1 MPEVFEAGL
10 QYNSP
15 NDNPATIDRN
25 GGVIPD
31 NDQMRTFMY
40 LKEAIIESQRERYFL
55 NLDSSNIQIPKHYGK
70 AVKRYAYIPLLDDR
84 NVNDQGID
92 ATGTVISDGNLYG
105 SSKDIGTITSK
116 LPTLTENGG
125 RVNRVGFSR
134 IIREGSI
141 HQLGF
146 FYEFTKESLDFDSE
160 ENLNRHLARELVNGA
175 TEMAE
180 DLLQIDLLTQA
191 GVVMYGGDA
200 TDEDEITAE
209 GGTPSVLTYELLK
222 KLSQILDDN
231 RCPMQTKVISGSR
244 NIDTRVL
251 PSCRVA
257 FCGSELETTLENM
270 VDGLGRPAWIPVEQ
284 YAAATTPMNGE
295 IGKIANFRVIKV
307 PEMLHWAGAGAEVT
321 SNPGYMASD
330 PNGTGS
336 NHYDVFPFLVVGDDC
351 FSTLGFQTDGYK
363 LNFDIITKMPGTTTA
378 DRHDPYGLNGFS
390 SIKFWVGSLIDRPE
404 RLAVVKVV
412 API

>member
-1 MPEVFEAGL
+1 MAEVFEAGL

-15 NDNPATIDRN
+15 NDNPASIDISN
-25 GGVIPD
+25 
-31 NDQMRTFMY
+31 NNAQMRTYMY
-40 LKEAIIESQRERYFL
+40 LKEAIIESQKERYFL
-55 NLDSSNIQIPKHYGK
+55 NLDSSNVTLPKHYGK

-84 NVNDQGID
+84 NINDQGID
-92 ATGTVISDGNLYG
+92 ASGTVIADGNIYG

-125 RVNRVGFSR
+125 RVNRVGFTR
-134 IIREGSI
+134 IVREGSI
-141 HQLGF
+141 QQLGF
-146 FYEFTKESLDFDSE
+146 FYEFTKDSLDFDSE

-191 GVVMYGGDA
+191 GVVMYSGTA
-200 TDEDEITAE
+200 TQDDEITAE
-209 GGTPSVLTYELLK
+209 GGTPSVLTYDLLK

-231 RCPMQTKVISGSR
+231 RCPMQTRIISGSR

-257 FCGSELETTLENM
+257 FCGAELETTLENM
-270 VDGLGRPAWIPVEQ
+270 VDGLGRPAWVPVEQ

-307 PEMLHWAGAGAEVT
+307 PEMLHWAGAGADVGT
-321 SNPGYMASD
+321 NPGYMATND
-330 PNGTGS
+330 K
-336 NHYDVFPFLVVGDDC
+336 YDVFPFLVVGDDS
-351 FSTLGFQTDGYK
+351 FSTIGFQTDGYK
-363 LNFDIITKMPGTTTA
+363 LNFDIITKMPGSTTA

-390 SIKFWVGSLIDRPE
+390 SIKFFVGSLIDRPE
-404 RLAVVKVV
+404 RIAVVKCV

>member
-1 MPEVFEAGL
+1 MADVFETGL
-10 QYNSP
+10 NYNSP
-15 NDNPATIDRN
+15 NDNPSTIDASN
-25 GGVIPD
+25 
-31 NDQMRTFMY
+31 NNAQMQTYLY
-40 LKEAIIESQRERYFL
+40 LKEAIIESQKERYFL
-55 NLDSSNIQIPKHYGK
+55 NLDSSNVTLPKHYGK

-92 ATGTVISDGNLYG
+92 ASGTVIADGNIYG

-125 RVNRVGFSR
+125 RVNRVGFTR

-141 HQLGF
+141 RQMGF
-146 FYEFTKESLDFDSE
+146 FYEFTRDSLDFDSDA
-160 ENLNRHLARELVNGA
+160 NLQRHLARELVNGA

-191 GVVMYGGDA
+191 GVVMYGGEA
-200 TDEDEITAE
+200 TDDDEITAE
-209 GGTPSVLTYELLK
+209 GGTPSVLTYEMLK

-231 RCPMQTKVISGSR
+231 RCPMQTRVVSGSR

-257 FCGSELETTLENM
+257 FCGSELESTLENM
-270 VDGLGRPAWIPVEQ
+270 VDGLGRPAWVPVEQ

-307 PEMLHWAGAGAEVT
+307 PEMLHWAGEGAAVT
-321 SNPGYMASD
+321 DNPGYMATND
-330 PNGTGS
+330 K
-336 NHYDVFPFLVVGDDC
+336 YDVFPFLVVGDDS
-351 FSTLGFQTDGYK
+351 FSTIGFQTDGYK
-363 LNFDIITKMPGTTTA
+363 LNFDIITKMPGTITA

-390 SIKFWVGSLIDRPE
+390 SIKFYTGSLIDRPE
-404 RLAVVKVV
+404 RIAVCKVV

>member
-1 MPEVFEAGL
+1 MADVFETGL
-10 QYNSP
+10 NYNSP
-15 NDNPATIDRN
+15 NGNPSTIDASN
-25 GGVIPD
+25 
-31 NDQMRTFMY
+31 NNAQMQTYLY
-40 LKEAIIESQRERYFL
+40 LKEAIIESQKERYFL
-55 NLDSSNIQIPKHYGK
+55 NLDSSNVTLPKHYGK

-92 ATGTVISDGNLYG
+92 ASGTVIADGNIYG

-125 RVNRVGFSR
+125 RVNRVGFTR

-141 HQLGF
+141 RQMGF
-146 FYEFTKESLDFDSE
+146 FYEFTRDSLDFDSDA
-160 ENLNRHLARELVNGA
+160 NLQRHLARELVNGA

-191 GVVMYGGDA
+191 GVVMYGGEA
-200 TDEDEITAE
+200 TDDDEITAE
-209 GGTPSVLTYELLK
+209 GGTPSVLTYEMLK

-231 RCPMQTKVISGSR
+231 RCPMQTRVVSGSR

-257 FCGSELETTLENM
+257 FCGSELESTLENM
-270 VDGLGRPAWIPVEQ
+270 VDGLGRPAWVPVEQ

-307 PEMLHWAGAGAEVT
+307 PEMLHWAGEGAAVT
-321 SNPGYMASD
+321 DNPGYMATND
-330 PNGTGS
+330 K
-336 NHYDVFPFLVVGDDC
+336 YDVFPFLVVGDDS
-351 FSTLGFQTDGYK
+351 FSTIGFQTDGYK
-363 LNFDIITKMPGTTTA
+363 LNFDIITKMPGTITA

-390 SIKFWVGSLIDRPE
+390 SIKFYTGSLIDRPE
-404 RLAVVKVV
+404 RIAVCKVV

>member
-1 MPEVFEAGL
+1 MADVFETGL
-10 QYNSP
+10 NYNSP
-15 NDNPATIDRN
+15 NDNPSTIDASN
-25 GGVIPD
+25 
-31 NDQMRTFMY
+31 NNAQMQTYMY
-40 LKEAIIESQRERYFL
+40 LKEAIIESQKERYFL
-55 NLDSSNIQIPKHYGK
+55 NLDSSNVTLPKHYGK

-92 ATGTVISDGNLYG
+92 ASGTVIADGNIYG

-125 RVNRVGFSR
+125 RVNRVGFTR

-141 HQLGF
+141 RQMGF
-146 FYEFTKESLDFDSE
+146 FYEFTRDSLDFDSDA
-160 ENLNRHLARELVNGA
+160 NLQRHLARELVNGA

-191 GVVMYGGDA
+191 GVVMYGGEA
-200 TDEDEITAE
+200 TDDDEITAE
-209 GGTPSVLTYELLK
+209 GGTPSVLTYEMLK

-231 RCPMQTKVISGSR
+231 RCPMQTRVVSGSR

-257 FCGSELETTLENM
+257 FCGSELESTLENM
-270 VDGLGRPAWIPVEQ
+270 VDGLGRPAWVPVEQ

-307 PEMLHWAGAGAEVT
+307 PEMLHWAGEGAAVT
-321 SNPGYMASD
+321 DNPGYMATND
-330 PNGTGS
+330 K
-336 NHYDVFPFLVVGDDC
+336 YDVFPFLVVGDDS
-351 FSTLGFQTDGYK
+351 FSTIGFQTDGYK
-363 LNFDIITKMPGTTTA
+363 LNFDIITKMPGTITA

-390 SIKFWVGSLIDRPE
+390 SIKFFTGTLVDRPE
-404 RLAVVKVV
+404 RIAVCKVV

>member
-1 MPEVFEAGL
+1 MSDVFEAGL
-10 QYNSP
+10 NYNSP
-15 NDNPATIDRN
+15 NDNPSTIDISN
-25 GGVIPD
+25 
-31 NDQMRTFMY
+31 NNAQMNTYRY

-55 NLDSSNIQIPKHYGK
+55 NLDSSNVTLPKHYGK

-92 ATGTVISDGNLYG
+92 ATGTVIADGNIYG

-125 RVNRVGFSR
+125 RVNRVGFTR

-141 HQLGF
+141 RQMGF
-146 FYEFTKESLDFDSE
+146 FYEFTKESLEFDSD
-160 ENLNRHLARELVNGA
+160 ENLQRHLARELVNGA

-180 DLLQIDLLTQA
+180 DMLQIELLTQA
-191 GVVMYGGDA
+191 GVVMFGGDA
-200 TDEDEITAE
+200 TDDTEVTAE
-209 GGTPSVLTYELLK
+209 GTTPTVLTYELLK
-222 KLSQILDDN
+222 KLSQTLDDN
-231 RCPMQTKVISGSR
+231 RCPMQTRIVSGSR

-270 VDGLGRPAWIPVEQ
+270 VDGLGRPAWVPVEQ

-307 PEMLHWAGAGAEVT
+307 PEMLHWAGAGATVGT
-321 SNPGYMASD
+321 NPGYMATND
-330 PNGTGS
+330 Q
-336 NHYDVFPFLVVGDDC
+336 YDIFPFLVVGDDC
-351 FSTLGFQTDGYK
+351 FSTIGFQTDGYK
-363 LNFDIITKMPGTTTA
+363 LNFDIITKMPGTVTA

-390 SIKFWVGSLIDRPE
+390 SIKFFSGTLIDRPE
-404 RLAVVKVV
+404 RLALVKVV

>member
-1 MPEVFEAGL
+1 MADVFETGL
-10 QYNSP
+10 NYNSP
-15 NDNPATIDRN
+15 NDNPSTIDASN
-25 GGVIPD
+25 
-31 NDQMRTFMY
+31 NNAQMQTYMY
-40 LKEAIIESQRERYFL
+40 LKEAIIESQKERYFL
-55 NLDSSNIQIPKHYGK
+55 NLDSSNVTLPKHYGK

-92 ATGTVISDGNLYG
+92 ASGTVIADGNIYG

-125 RVNRVGFSR
+125 RVNRVGFTR

-141 HQLGF
+141 RQMGF
-146 FYEFTKESLDFDSE
+146 FYEFTRDSLDFDSDA
-160 ENLNRHLARELVNGA
+160 NLQRHLARELVNGA

-191 GVVMYGGDA
+191 GVVMYGGEA
-200 TDEDEITAE
+200 TDDDEITAE
-209 GGTPSVLTYELLK
+209 GGTPSVLTYEMLK

-231 RCPMQTKVISGSR
+231 RCPMQTRVVSGSR

-257 FCGSELETTLENM
+257 FCGSELESTLENM
-270 VDGLGRPAWIPVEQ
+270 VDGLGRPAWVPVEQ

-307 PEMLHWAGAGAEVT
+307 PEMLHWAGEGAAVT
-321 SNPGYMASD
+321 DNPGYMATND
-330 PNGTGS
+330 K
-336 NHYDVFPFLVVGDDC
+336 YDVFPFLVVGDDS
-351 FSTLGFQTDGYK
+351 FSTIGFQTDGYK
-363 LNFDIITKMPGTTTA
+363 LNFDIITKMPGTITA

-390 SIKFWVGSLIDRPE
+390 SIKFFTGSLIDRPE
-404 RLAVVKVV
+404 RIAVCKVV